1 MPGSGSRKRKKEK
14 KKNLELAAQGQQ
26 CSFTYSPPQYF
37 STLERLRLTQHPNV
51 TLDSSQTTNDFYD
64 FSSTPLKLRKSRRS
78 RAASDLKSGQPIAQ
92 RSTPRSRTLSV
103 DSAIENHSQQAR
115 PTSEEERF
123 DLHRNKTLSVIAD
136 TTDGTS
142 TVIAESSSLSTQDPK
157 DGIVRDQGGLE
168 AIDRPD
174 LASSRSRSPTH
185 EHRVADDM
193 AAAHSRMVPDSF
205 YESFRCLDESNDL
218 DLQLRLDNYNA
229 SSAATSPVM
238 KQRNPSFRRHLS
250 ISKVHLGLSSQPSS
264 SRPGTKDTSGTSTT
278 SPPSSMTSPVIPPN
292 PGHGRRTSRALSLRT
307 PRPSLADNVVI
318 PSTNAVDLAAA
329 HYQDPE
335 ARLKLRV
342 YLASPQKFDEAVEF
356 GFPSTDIARG
366 GHMADSR
373 HLRKQKSCFALSDDA
388 DKHHTFL
395 ADDKSSVYSD
405 DASMAEPDSPKTP
418 EPLEKPS
425 AARPFRAASDAGLL
439 AKAAVDYNQAAASA
453 REMTLRMTLTRPDL
467 RAGEDQIYGWQHKGI
482 AAGRKSQSVLREE
495 VAPTVVYIRE
505 GNSKDSIERQFA
517 VMDQWAE
524 PERGVVKRFWNR
536 VRRQ

>member
-1 MPGSGSRKRKKEK
+1 MHHPHVQMPVLLTR
-14 KKNLELAAQGQQ
+14 L
-26 CSFTYSPPQYF
+26 PPQYF

-64 FSSTPLKLRKSRRS
+64 FSSTPLKLRKSRRG
-78 RAASDLKSGQPIAQ
+78 RAASDLKSGQPVPQ

-103 DSAIENHSQQAR
+103 DSAIENHSQQTR

-142 TVIAESSSLSTQDPK
+142 TVIAESSSLSTQDTQ
-157 DGIVRDQGGLE
+157 DGIIRDQDGLE

-185 EHRVADDM
+185 EHRATDDM

-218 DLQLRLDNYNA
+218 DLQLRLDNYNS
-229 SSAATSPVM
+229 SSAATSPPP
-238 KQRNPSFRRHLS
+238 RNQGHVRHVDHVPTLVDDKS
-250 ISKVHLGLSSQPSS
+250 CN
-264 SRPGTKDTSGTSTT
+264 
-278 SPPSSMTSPVIPPN
+278 PPTPDMADA
-292 PGHGRRTSRALSLRT
+292 HHARSLRT

-342 YLASPQKFDEAVEF
+342 YLASPQKFDEA
-356 GFPSTDIARG
+356 
-366 GHMADSR
+366 
-373 HLRKQKSCFALSDDA
+373 
-388 DKHHTFL
+388 HHTFL

-495 VAPTVVYIRE
+495 VTPTVVYIRE